1 MRVIV
6 LKDDVTFY
14 KTAAFVIYYDGWNNF
29 QK

>member
-6 LKDDVTFY
+6 LKEDGTFY
-14 KTAAFVIYYDGWNNF
+14 KTAAFAIYYDGWNTF